1 MSTRF
6 VIRYK
11 SSNDNNY
18 LVLAEMIVVLAPMSE
33 PVTLTLLFT
42 SVALVSYLLFKDN
55 ERAAVYPDGPR
66 TVPILGNVPQLL
78 MTKDMSMIEFLE
90 ESRKQYGNVCD
101 VVVFG
106 DGQ

>member
-6 VIRYK
+6 LFRYK

-18 LVLAEMIVVLAPMSE
+18 LVLAEMIGVLAPMSE
-33 PVTLTLLFT
+33 PVTLTLQFT

-78 MTKDMSMIEFLE
+78 MTKDMSMIEFIE
-90 ESRKQYGNVCD
+90 ESKKQYGNVCD
-101 VVVFG
+101 VVFC
-106 DGQ
+106 DRQ